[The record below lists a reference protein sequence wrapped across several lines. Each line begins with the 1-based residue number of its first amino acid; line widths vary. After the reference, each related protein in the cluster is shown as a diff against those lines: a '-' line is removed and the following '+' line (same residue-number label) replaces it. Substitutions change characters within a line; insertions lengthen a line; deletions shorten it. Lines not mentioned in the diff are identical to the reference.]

1 MKKILLL
8 SICLMSAIMMQADTF
23 KFTTPE
29 GYSFF
34 CRITDAVNK
43 KVEIDQDPSLDIY
56 STESVP
62 HIAHVHIPG
71 TVTHNGDVYTV
82 TKINQFGIALINTD
96 TLTFGDDIDMGWQP
110 ILGGSKGK
118 IKNLYFPKNLTIV
131 PNNFGWYMS
140 YVNGSVETVWLHPGI
155 KKIDFSALC
164 KIKHLK
170 DFANSNIE
178 EIETFGLGVF
188 GVSELIPDLA
198 VLPQTIRILRRNCF
212 GTSAMPLNKL
222 VIPLSM
228 EEIDGGVYDIS
239 GDVYISHMSP
249 FTIEDNAPFGSQS
262 TLKVHVPVDRSATFA
277 ATEKWSAYA
286 EKYYEDVTIGP
297 NGYRSYYL
305 ENENFEVPTGCT
317 AYIIT
322 GVTQRGTSGIGDATV
337 VSFPAGSL
345 IPKKTGFILEGTPN
359 TTIAYRAA
367 VSGTE
372 VNVAGNLLVGT
383 AAEQEFSGAGYKYYL
398 FGKGA
403 QGQGFYHQGTRN
415 GNSMRLG
422 AHHAGLRLPAGSGDF
437 APIRGFFVDFEAA
450 KQNTVTAISS
460 PTAQTGEAQSA
471 IIYDLQGRRV
481 VSPTRGI
488 YIVNGKKTVI
498 K

>member
-8 SICLMSAIMMQADTF
+8 SICLMSAIMMQADTLF

-43 KVEIDQDPSLDIY
+43 KVEIDRDPSLDMY
-56 STESVP
+56 STESIP

-110 ILGGSKGK
+110 ILGGNKGK
-118 IKNLYFPKNLTIV
+118 IKNLYFPKNLTRV
-131 PNNFGWYMS
+131 PDNFGWYI
-140 YVNGSVETVWLHPGI
+140 NNNQVETVWINPALKSIESFSLWGI
-155 KKIDFSALC
+155 KHF
-164 KIKHLK
+164 K
-170 DFANSNIE
+170 DFANSHIE
-178 EIETFGLGVF
+178 EIKSYAFLVGQVPDL
-188 GVSELIPDLA
+188 LPDLA
-198 VLPQTIRILRRNCF
+198 VLPQTIRILEDGCF
-212 GTSAMPLNKL
+212 GYQVMALNKL

-228 EEIDGGVYDIS
+228 EKIGRGVYDIS
-239 GDVYISHMSP
+239 GDVYISHTSP